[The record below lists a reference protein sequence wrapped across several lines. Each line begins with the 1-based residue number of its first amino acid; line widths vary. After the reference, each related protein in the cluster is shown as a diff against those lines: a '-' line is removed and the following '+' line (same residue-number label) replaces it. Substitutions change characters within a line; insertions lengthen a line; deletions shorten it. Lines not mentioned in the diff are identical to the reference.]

1 MHLFKNSN
9 NSRCCYARTCGCVY
23 VCLVKFTIWV
33 SAWVLLHGFART
45 EFQNFTS
52 SPFAEHLNVN
62 KKNRPYLGRVEAEI
76 LVTPRCATCVH
87 FFLSHRMQDIDVVL
101 LVVFPVDSSY
111 VFPTTLLTH
120 SWRYWST
127 QRTALNI
134 GRKKRSQLW
143 GSNLQLKFTSLL
155 RVLPIVSSILR
166 CDSHRFLK
174 FYAATVVMI
183 RRKRKHAQGNA
194 MRHSHVLPVVLWM
207 LLCCL
212 PPFSIAM
219 VALKI
224 LTRLLLS
231 DDDTKFEEILLGSHT
246 RTRTHTHTHTPSPG
260 YFPRQHSKYPFLSF
274 FFVVCY
280 CCCWCCCCC
289 CLLFCNLYRS
299 FSMIFFL

>member
-1 MHLFKNSN
+1 M
-9 NSRCCYARTCGCVY
+9 RAR
-23 VCLVKFTIWV
+23 VCLCMCVWLSLPARVSNECFYTALRGQNLIFTA
-33 SAWVLLHGFART
+33 SA
-45 EFQNFTS
+45 
-52 SPFAEHLNVN
+52 FAEHLNVN
-62 KKNRPYLGRVEAEI
+62 KKNRPCIGRVEAEI
-76 LVTPRCATCVH
+76 LVTPRCVTCVYSFPSH
-87 FFLSHRMQDIDVVL
+87 GCKISMYFCWWLSFRSIAAANFQQH
-101 LVVFPVDSSY
+101 Y
-111 VFPTTLLTH
+111 KTY

-174 FYAATVVMI
+174 FYTATVMVI
-183 RRKRKHAQGNA
+183 RRKRKHAQSNA
-194 MRHSHVLPVVLWM
+194 MRHSHVFPRRVVDAA
-207 LLCCL
+207 LLSSSVLDCYGCAKD
-212 PPFSIAM
+212 FDS
-219 VALKI
+219 
-224 LTRLLLS
+224 LLLF

-246 RTRTHTHTHTPSPG
+246 HTHPRLHPPTSLGSTPSI
-260 YFPRQHSKYPFLSF
+260 LSFHYF

-289 CLLFCNLYRS
+289 CLLCCNLYRS